1 MTQDKETKGSIRFAE
16 AKNPNDPHT
25 KSIYLTKDEVK
36 NNLNG
41 AKSIKVTIEA
51 VA

>member
-1 MTQDKETKGSIRFAE
+1 MTVDKETKGAVRFAE

-25 KSIYLTKDEVK
+25 KSIYLTKEEVK
-36 NNLNG
+36 ANNLG
-41 AKSIKVTIEA
+41 KTIKVTIEA